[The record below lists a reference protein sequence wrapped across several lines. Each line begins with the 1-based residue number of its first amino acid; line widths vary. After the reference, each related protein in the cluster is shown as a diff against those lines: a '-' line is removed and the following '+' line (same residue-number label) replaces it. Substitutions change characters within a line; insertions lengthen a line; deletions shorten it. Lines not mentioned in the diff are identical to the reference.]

1 MSPAGSVK
9 EISMSDDT
17 RHTLHAFDDDLD
29 ALRASVSH
37 MGSLV
42 EAAMVASMRAVQNND
57 AEAATTIVEN
67 DRVIDVLQLGIE
79 RDIVRLLALR
89 APLADDLRD
98 VIASLK
104 IASVLERIGDYAKN
118 IARRVS
124 VVGDLKL
131 IDSRGIVVSMGKAA
145 TALVTD
151 AMFAFAKR
159 DAEAARDIGERDQQI
174 DQLYNELSLALVAQM
189 MKDPATIGVCTH
201 LLSIGKGL
209 ERIGD
214 HATNLAEMVYFAAVG
229 TEMPDRIRW
238 TTERIG

>member
-1 MSPAGSVK
+1 
-9 EISMSDDT
+9 MSDDT

-29 ALRASVSH
+29 SLRASVSH

-42 EAAMVASMRAVQNND
+42 EAAMIAAMNAVENND
-57 AEAATTIVEN
+57 ADAAKTIVEN

-189 MKDPATIGVCTH
+189 MKDPSTIGVCTH
-201 LLSIGKGL
+201 LLSVGKGL

-214 HATNLAEMVYFAAVG
+214 HATNLAEMVYFSAVG

-238 TTERIG
+238 ATERIG

>member
-1 MSPAGSVK
+1 MV
-9 EISMSDDT
+9 EDT

-37 MGSLV
+37 MGALV
-42 EAAMVASMRAVQNND
+42 ETAIIAAMKAVETNN
-57 AEAATTIVEN
+57 AEAATKIVTD

-98 VIASLK
+98 VIAALK
-104 IASVLERIGDYAKN
+104 IAGVLERIGDYAKN

-124 VVGDLKL
+124 VLGDLGT
-131 IDSRGIVVSMGKAA
+131 IDSRGIVATMGKSVVS
-145 TALVTD
+145 LVHD
-151 AMFAFAKR
+151 AVFAFAKR
-159 DAEAARDIGERDQQI
+159 DAEAARDIGERDQHI

-189 MKDPATIGVCTH
+189 MKDPTTIGVCTH
-201 LLSIGKGL
+201 LLSVAKGL

-238 TTERIG
+238 LAQKVG